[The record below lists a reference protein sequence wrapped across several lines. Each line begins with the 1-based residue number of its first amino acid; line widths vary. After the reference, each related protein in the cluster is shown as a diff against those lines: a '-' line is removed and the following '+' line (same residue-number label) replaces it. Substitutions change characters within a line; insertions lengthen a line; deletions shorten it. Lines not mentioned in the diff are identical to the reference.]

1 MHKTHGGMGF
11 KDLTAFNLAMLGKQ
25 AWKFISEPHSLVSRI
40 FKARYFPNNNFM
52 PASLGHNPSYV
63 WRSILKA
70 CFIVRGGAQ
79 WRIGSGASI
88 PIINEPWMV
97 NGVCLDSNTPNAH
110 LLQNFSVNSL
120 MHPNS
125 KTWNEELIYQVVDT
139 TTTASILRT
148 PLFDQVEEDKLV
160 WKAERTG
167 LYSVKSA
174 YRLCVKDLVDSS
186 HLRQTG
192 AWSNIWRL
200 KVPPKVKNLVWRMCR
215 GCLPTRVRL
224 QDKGVNCPTDC
235 VMCEGPSEDLQH
247 TFFYCTF
254 AQQIWLRS
262 GLRGDVQHACDTH
275 NSAGA
280 AIFSLLQV
288 LSCVESQQFAAL
300 LWSLW
305 KHRNLRL
312 WQGATETTAQ
322 VINRAR
328 HLIEDWLLTFPQL
341 RFIAVARLCIQQLQI
356 PLIRLLVS
364 WGSSIRICLLSLGR
378 DLPVVE

>member
-1 MHKTHGGMGF
+1 M
-11 KDLTAFNLAMLGKQ
+11 
-25 AWKFISEPHSLVSRI
+25 
-40 FKARYFPNNNFM
+40 
-52 PASLGHNPSYV
+52 
-63 WRSILKA
+63 
-70 CFIVRGGAQ
+70 
-79 WRIGSGASI
+79 
-88 PIINEPWMV
+88 
-97 NGVCLDSNTPNAH
+97 
-110 LLQNFSVNSL
+110 
-120 MHPNS
+120 
-125 KTWNEELIYQVVDT
+125 
-139 TTTASILRT
+139 
-148 PLFDQVEEDKLV
+148 EEDKLV

-174 YRLCVKDLVDSS
+174 YRLCVEDLVDSS

-192 AWSNIWRL
+192 AWSNNWRL

-247 TFFYCTF
+247 TFFDCTF

-288 LSCVESQQFAAL
+288 LSCAESQQFAAL

-322 VINRAR
+322 VINRAH
-328 HLIEDWLLTFPQL
+328 HLIEDWAMANVPSV
-341 RFIAVARLCIQQLQI
+341 AVH
-356 PLIRLLVS
+356 
-364 WGSSIRICLLSLGR
+364 SSSSAMHTTAANTTNSAVRSQMRQACHIYNLF
-378 DLPVVE
+378 